1 MRERT
6 IMENRSQ
13 RARLWTPLI
22 GAATFALVATF
33 AFQSAAQAQASFASS
48 QNEAEL
54 TYAADVAIIIQN
66 NCQVCHREGGIGPM
80 SLVTYQDV
88 RRYSSR
94 IRDKVANRIMPPYY
108 YDNNVG
114 IQELQQDWRL

>member
-1 MRERT
+1 
-6 IMENRSQ
+6 MENRSQ

-66 NCQVCHREGGIGPM
+66 NCQVCH
-80 SLVTYQDV
+80 
-88 RRYSSR
+88 
-94 IRDKVANRIMPPYY
+94 
-108 YDNNVG
+108 
-114 IQELQQDWRL
+114 